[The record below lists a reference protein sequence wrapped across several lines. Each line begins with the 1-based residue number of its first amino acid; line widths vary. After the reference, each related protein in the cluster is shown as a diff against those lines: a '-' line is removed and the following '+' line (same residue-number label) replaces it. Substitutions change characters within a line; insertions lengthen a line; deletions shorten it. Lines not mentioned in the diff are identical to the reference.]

1 MAAPVTIAAG
11 QRATDRTV
19 VSLDPASSHGRTKRI
34 EGWGKRVSIGRRTL
48 LKSALATPFVLAA
61 AKAPVHAEGDYPSR
75 PIHLVVGFGAGGGTD
90 ILARLVGAKLSEILG
105 QSVVVENRPGAAA
118 RLAAEYVAN
127 QPADGYTLLASPIGA
142 ISVAAAVYSDL
153 KYSPTKSFV
162 PLALVGQFPLILA
175 VRPDNPANTVKEL
188 VEFAKQ
194 HPDKANYPST
204 SPAFVIPMEELK
216 LASGMPGVMIPYKS
230 SEEMVLSVM
239 QGQTM
244 MTIVDPPPTAPQVK
258 AGKLKALAVTGSERL
273 AELPDVPS
281 MTEAGYPSVD
291 VHLWSGMFA
300 PAATPPAI
308 VAKLEKALAKAI
320 HDPDVSAKLKIL
332 AINPSNDTPEQF
344 KQLIESD
351 IVKFRDVV
359 KTANLKFE
367 E

>member
-1 MAAPVTIAAG
+1 MRLAHLV
-11 QRATDRTV
+11 RV
-19 VSLDPASSHGRTKRI
+19 PALCAF
-34 EGWGKRVSIGRRTL
+34 VAL
-48 LKSALATPFVLAA
+48 LTTALAITPTAA
-61 AKAPVHAEGDYPSR
+61 QSDYPTK
-75 PIHLVVGFGAGGGTD
+75 PIRLVVGFGAGGGTD

-142 ISVAAAVYSDL
+142 MSIAAAVYPDL
-153 KYSPTKSFV
+153 KYNPTKSFV

-188 VEFAKQ
+188 VKFAKQ

-216 LASGMPGVMIPYKS
+216 LASGMPCVMIPYKS
-230 SEEMVLSVM
+230 SAEMILSVIE
-239 QGQTM
+239 GQTM
-244 MTIVDPPPTAPQVK
+244 MTIVDPPPTVPQVK
-258 AGKLKALAVTGSERL
+258 AGNLKALAVTGNERL
-273 AELPDVPS
+273 AELPNVPS
-281 MTEAGYPSVD
+281 IAEAGYPSVD

-300 PAATPPAI
+300 PIGTPPAI
-308 VAKLEKALAKAI
+308 VAKLEKALAEAI
-320 HDPDVSAKLKIL
+320 HDPGVSTKLKAL

-351 IVKFRDVV
+351 IVKFRGVV
-359 KTANLKFE
+359 KAANLKFE
-367 E
+367 D